1 MLYYNMMLFVGLGN
15 PGEKYDKTPHNA
27 GFRAVD
33 RLRNYLGY
41 SSAYD
46 VGDWELDKY
55 TNSFVCIGKTELKQK
70 FVLAKPN
77 TFMNKSGEAV
87 SLLLKK
93 FEINFEKNFVLFFD
107 DLDIK
112 LGSYKIVRGKV
123 PKGHNGLLNIF
134 DHLKTFDFLTVRIG
148 IDNRENENI
157 PGEDYVLRKYTDE
170 EVEVLDQTISEAIK
184 KLRFNITL

>member
-1 MLYYNMMLFVGLGN
+1 MMLFVGLGN